1 MKKISLKERFALDP
15 RVSKSLISITIAI
28 LLFPIM
34 GDWIVYPTYVFN
46 AIYITA
52 QMTRGATY
60 KSSIERI
67 VGTIIGGLLAAVVYL
82 LVPNHHYIMIPVGAA
97 LAVMLSYLF
106 TKKFTMVIVVITVM
120 VLVGKGDGE
129 PIVFLRDRLLDT
141 MIGLV
146 IGFLVYALYPRKKSK
161 KMNQVFT
168 AHEKNILE
176 QVKAVDVNSESANQ
190 LEPKIKSL
198 WKQLI
203 DLRNMREQIITDSSF
218 VPNTTFD
225 DPMFQ
230 FTSLFEKAINHI
242 EILYHVTLDKAK
254 EPEYEIVYA
263 YHQKAC
269 VAVINEMET
278 LIEEHK

>member
-1 MKKISLKERFALDP
+1 MKKISLKERLALDP
-15 RVSKSLISITIAI
+15 RVAKSLISITIAI

-46 AIYITA
+46 AIYITS
-52 QMTRGATY
+52 QMTKGATY

-67 VGTIIGGLLAAVVYL
+67 VGTIIGGLLAAFVYL
-82 LVPNHHYIMIPVGAA
+82 LVPNHHFIMIPIGAA

-120 VLVGKGDGE
+120 VLVGKGNGE

-146 IGFLVYALYPRKKSK
+146 IGFLVYALYPRNKTK

-168 AHEKNILE
+168 THETTILAQIKTMNITSE
-176 QVKAVDVNSESANQ
+176 NVKQ
-190 LEPKIKSL
+190 LAPNIKSL

-203 DLRNMREQIITDSSF
+203 DLRNLREQIITDSSF
-218 VPNTTFD
+218 VPSTTFD

-242 EILYHVTLDKAK
+242 EILYHVTLEKDEEAD
-254 EPEYEIVYA
+254 YEVVFE

-269 VAVINEMET
+269 AEVINEMEA
-278 LIEEHK
+278 LVEEHK

>member
-1 MKKISLKERFALDP
+1 MKKISLRERFALDP
-15 RVSKSLISITIAI
+15 RVAKSLISITIAI

-67 VGTIIGGLLAAVVYL
+67 IGTIIGGLLAAVVYL
-82 LVPNHHYIMIPVGAA
+82 LVPNYHYIMIPVGAA

-120 VLVGKGDGE
+120 VLVGKGNGE

-146 IGFLVYALYPRKKSK
+146 IGFLVYALYPRKKTK
-161 KMNQVFT
+161 KMNLVFT
-168 AHEKNILE
+168 AREKNILA
-176 QVKAVDVNSESANQ
+176 QVKAVDVNSESAKQ
-190 LEPKIKSL
+190 LAPKIKSL

-218 VPNTTFD
+218 VPNTSFD

-230 FTSLFEKAINHI
+230 FTSLFEKAINNI

-254 EPEYEIVYA
+254 ETDYEMVYA

-269 VAVINEMET
+269 ANVIKEMEA
-278 LIEEHK
+278 LVEEHS